1 MTSLLGFGDFRD
13 LRHDEN
19 IYEAKFDRDP
29 VEAIKALKSDFVPRQ
44 EDLSNP
50 FSKHLKLKPV
60 AIRPSKTCV
69 VCSSIL
75 ETKESFY
82 HRMQRRIE
90 SLSAAMGSEIEG
102 SMSNLN
108 STQCNDSAPCE
119 PPAITAHLQGLKNL
133 ETQETGLEKRYTV
146 SCGVKQGANDVR
158 LHGRWMELS
167 TNKVETDTVW
177 KTGTRKTKRISHRA
191 NSQLLEP
198 SSLLTMLCPVI
209 QPAGRFRLTWDAV
222 GLVLILLDAFILP
235 VTLAWDITGGFD
247 SVGGTIQSLTFW
259 ISVIYWTADVFLNFV
274 TGFYRSGK
282 LISDRTTIVV
292 HYIKTW
298 LVFDITLLSIDFLH
312 AFTEMGELAALRYA
326 RIVRAF
332 RLLRLLKM
340 SKLQEILQEVAASTG
355 QQWIMLVIAIVNT
368 AFMILVVA
376 HMLTCM
382 WFWLGRAVEEDHEA
396 KYTSWM
402 QRSGGE
408 LYRQQLS
415 VYVQYLHS
423 LRYVMNAP
431 SPPDIAP
438 ESEWERLFDIFSY
451 IFTLVVIGSAVS
463 AIAGTLQELKAM
475 NEASARQRRE
485 IRIYLTSQNASFEL
499 VSRIM
504 KFVDYKLQK
513 MSMVTFDPTLISA
526 TLQTEL
532 FVGQRSRFLERL
544 PIFRLTSDLFADV
557 FASICAALSKNVY
570 EQKEYI
576 FVSGAWSTALYVT
589 AGGTF
594 HYVDEDGGSTELEG
608 EYWFGELSLYS
619 EQTIHRSTLSARTF
633 AEVFALGGK
642 ELADCVRDSP
652 GCTTMFCEY
661 AKDFVGS
668 MQRAGSSVSVEEAS
682 EIATKCCKQNQFYQ
696 VLYPDPSK
704 LFFNISIAKKVQAS
718 SLTHRKSHRN
728 QTISMGV
735 SILAD
740 MTNSETA
747 KHAKDHATGHLENA
761 SVDTDDTEAE
771 DPGLGEML
779 EKVASEFPDTLA
791 KDLEHFVPELHSKFG
806 SHMVFEQAAERD
818 RAVSSVISIL
828 ALVHDRY
835 DVFTEPQA
843 APVKLRPEQWQEL
856 RRIVSMISPNLEQLQ
871 AVVVLL
877 SIRGL
882 GKSKTVLSQVPS
894 EMKRPER
901 AVMHLMTSEQQV
913 VPSVV
918 WLSETQ
924 QESIHDALMVHETFN
939 LAQMLQGENVPANIT
954 ELYNLVHKQGQN
966 GFHFYML
973 FLLGF
978 MSGIAAGH
986 GSRFMNAK
994 NAEAAISGFLM
1005 LQNLLESPARD
1016 IYWGYMTTRA
1026 RALKIPHQTAED
1038 LVLVRLACLS
1048 RLQDGSGYRALRG
1061 SWDVLGSFQKDTL
1074 IHHFLAD
1081 GIETRSFVLEFLP
1094 MCVANAKANG
1104 LIGLTL
1110 LLEVLVE
1117 LLTNLKQAVQ
1127 ASKETSS
1134 VMMLPAPCWHC

>member
-1 MTSLLGFGDFRD
+1 M
-13 LRHDEN
+13 
-19 IYEAKFDRDP
+19 
-29 VEAIKALKSDFVPRQ
+29 
-44 EDLSNP
+44 
-50 FSKHLKLKPV
+50 
-60 AIRPSKTCV
+60 
-69 VCSSIL
+69 
-75 ETKESFY
+75 
-82 HRMQRRIE
+82 
-90 SLSAAMGSEIEG
+90 
-102 SMSNLN
+102 
-108 STQCNDSAPCE
+108 
-119 PPAITAHLQGLKNL
+119 
-133 ETQETGLEKRYTV
+133 
-146 SCGVKQGANDVR
+146 
-158 LHGRWMELS
+158 
-167 TNKVETDTVW
+167 W
-177 KTGTRKTKRISHRA
+177 KTGTRKTKRISRRQQ
-191 NSQLLEP
+191 SQLLEP
-198 SSLLTMLCPVI
+198 KTLLAKFFPVI
-209 QPAGRFRLTWDAV
+209 QPAGRFRLTWDAF
-222 GLVLILLDAFILP
+222 GLLLILLDAFILP
-235 VTLAWDITGGFD
+235 VTIAWDMRGGFD
-247 SVGGTIQSLTFW
+247 SVGGVVIGLSFW
-259 ISVIYWTADVFLNFV
+259 VSVFFWTTDCFLNFT
-274 TGFYRSGK
+274 TGFYKSGK
-282 LISDRTTIVV
+282 LISDRGRIVA

-298 LVFDITLLSIDFLH
+298 LVFDICLLSIDFLN

-326 RIVRAF
+326 RMVRAF

-340 SKLQEILQEVAASTG
+340 SKLQDIMQEVAASTG
-355 QQWIMLVIAIVNT
+355 RQWIMLVIAIVNT
-368 AFMILVVA
+368 AFVILVVA

-382 WFWLGRAVEEDHEA
+382 WFWLGRAAEDDGI
-396 KYTSWM
+396 YSWI

-408 LYRQQLS
+408 DYRTKLS

-438 ESEWERLFDIFSY
+438 ESELERLFDIFSY

-485 IRIYLTSQNASFEL
+485 IRIYLTSQHASFEL

-513 MSMVTFDPTLISA
+513 MSFVTFDPTLISA

-532 FVGQRSRFLERL
+532 FVGQRSRYLERL
-544 PIFRLTSDLFADV
+544 PIFQLTSDLFADV

-589 AGGTF
+589 AAGGF
-594 HYVDEDGGSTELEG
+594 QYADDVDGSIEMEG

-633 AEVFALGGK
+633 AEVFALSGK
-642 ELADCVRDSP
+642 DLADCVRDSP
-652 GCTTMFCEY
+652 GCTSMFCEY
-661 AKDFVGS
+661 AKDFVSS
-668 MQRAGSSVSVEEAS
+668 MQRAGSGGSGAVEDAV
-682 EIATKCCKQNQFYQ
+682 EIASKCCKQNQFYQ

-704 LFFNISIAKKVQAS
+704 LFWNVAVAKKVQGS
-718 SLTHRKSHRN
+718 QLKRDKNRRN

-735 SILAD
+735 SKLEQAD
-740 MTNSETA
+740 AERQVSDDN
-747 KHAKDHATGHLENA
+747 H
-761 SVDTDDTEAE
+761 SVRSDDTDAE
-771 DPGLGEML
+771 DPGLAEML
-779 EKVASEFPDTLA
+779 SQVASGGLPETLA
-791 KDLEHFVPELHSKFG
+791 KDLETFVPELHSEFG

-818 RAVSSVISIL
+818 RAVSSCISIL

-835 DVFTEPQA
+835 DVFTGPQA

-856 RRIVSMISPNLEQLQ
+856 RRIVSMISPNLEQMQ

-882 GKSKTVLSQVPS
+882 GKCKTVLSQVPS
-894 EMKRPER
+894 DMKRPER
-901 AVMHLMTSEQQV
+901 AVMHLMSVEKQV

-924 QESIHDALMVHETFN
+924 RNYMNDALLVHETFN

-954 ELYNLVHKQGQN
+954 ELYNLVHEQGQN

-978 MSGIAAGH
+978 MSGIAAGN

-1005 LQNLLESPARD
+1005 LQSLLKSPPRD

-1026 RALKIPHQTAED
+1026 QALKIPHETAED

-1048 RLQDGSGYRALRG
+1048 RLQDASGYTALRG
-1061 SWDVLGSFQKDTL
+1061 SWDVLGSFQKDVL

-1081 GIETRSFVLEFLP
+1081 GIETRAFVLEFLP
-1094 MCVANAKANG
+1094 TCVANAKANG

-1117 LLTNLKQAVQ
+1117 LLTNLNQAVQ

-1134 VMMLPAPCWHC
+1134 VMTLPVALWQWFFFGILRGGLAHIP